1 MMHTKKR
8 NGLVCVMLGIAVLLA
23 GGRSARADDFE
34 KFQERARA
42 QAKKTIS
49 NLTQER
55 GPSIVTLRFIAKET
69 NFMGQQEKYEME
81 VPAVVLTPDGLLLTA
96 SSRLQGF
103 GAFFMGM
110 VGGMGGLPAGMPVPQ
125 SDVEDIKV
133 MIGDDSEGLE
143 AKLIARDSDLDLA
156 WVQITDT
163 QGQTLKHVDFNDAAI
178 LEVGDVYYTLSR
190 MGERFDRAL
199 RVSSASISAEV
210 NNPRPLLIGEL
221 TLTWGVPVFN
231 AAGKPAGLLVTQ
243 PAEQGEE
250 GAISLESIA
259 SSTGFILPAK
269 KIVKATQQ
277 AQEIAKKQA
286 AEDAKK
292 AENEENAED
301 TENAKDTESGN
312 SPK

>member
-1 MMHTKKR
+1 MIHMKER

-23 GGRSARADDFE
+23 GGHSARADDFE

-49 NLTQER
+49 NLTEAR
-55 GPSIVTLRFIAKET
+55 GPSVVTLQFIAKET

-81 VPAVVLTPDGLLLTA
+81 APAVVLTPDGLLLAA

-103 GAFFMGM
+103 GAFMMGM
-110 VGGMGGLPAGMPVPQ
+110 MGGLGGLPAGMPIPQ

-133 MIGDDSEGLE
+133 IIGEDSEGLE
-143 AKLIARDSDLDLA
+143 AKIIARDSDLDLA

-163 QGQTLKHVDFNDAAI
+163 QGQTFKHVDFNDAAI

-199 RVSSASISAEV
+199 RISSASISAAV
-210 NNPRPLLIGEL
+210 DNPRPLLIGEL
-221 TLTWGVPVFN
+221 TLSWGVPVFS

-250 GAISLESIA
+250 GAISLEIFA

-269 KIVKATQQ
+269 KIVKATKQ

-286 AEDAKK
+286 AEDAKA
-292 AENEENAED
+292 AESAKD
-301 TENAKDTESGN
+301 AENAKDTEPGD
-312 SPK
+312 SP